1 MAMEFDVY
9 SRVNGFTYENTA
21 LIDSFKSLIIDDK
34 FQDAN
39 DFELVVAYTIEN
51 ALLYVPETLLKI
63 KGVFYYIDDV
73 IVDNLESH
81 QLFVS
86 GRSLAAKA
94 YDRIIDGNYMV
105 TAQPER
111 IAADI
116 FKKNVS
122 ELASAA
128 RKFDYLTLPT
138 QDIFSGFNIPYQKSY
153 GSIGEEI
160 ALLMQ
165 SYDFGMKETSVAGK
179 VGNVVS
185 FVKGTDY
192 SKTIEIS
199 TDFENLLKAGY
210 TNSTADFKTYAVTL
224 GEGEGSD
231 RARYDFTP
239 QDKPVHG
246 IERRELY
253 VDARD
258 LQRKDSDTEKLMSS
272 AEYKNAL
279 KVRATEKLQDRQ
291 RILSLKGSLNV
302 HDKLYR
308 LGVDFGLGD
317 TVTIKSS
324 LFGVSNTAMIT
335 AIKYTYDETG
345 EYVEPTFGK
354 QTPTIIDKLKRK

>member
-1 MAMEFDVY
+1 MSMEFDVY
-9 SRVNGFTYENTA
+9 SRIDGFSYENTA
-21 LIDSFKSLIIDDK
+21 LVDSFKSLIIDDN

-39 DFELVVAYTIEN
+39 KFDLVVAYSVEN
-51 ALLYVPETLLKI
+51 AKLYVPETLLKI

-73 IVDNLESH
+73 IVDNLEKH

-86 GRSLAAKA
+86 GRSLAGKA
-94 YDRIIDGNYMV
+94 YDRIIDGNY
-105 TAQPER
+105 
-111 IAADI
+111 
-116 FKKNVS
+116 NVS
-122 ELASAA
+122 AEPEFIA
-128 RKFDYLTLPT
+128 
-138 QDIFSGFNIPYQKSY
+138 QDIFRKNVAELAPNGRKYNYLTVPKSGVFSRFKIPYQKSY
-153 GSIGEEI
+153 GLIGEEI

-165 SYDFGMKETSVAGK
+165 SYDFGMKETSAAGK
-179 VGNVVS
+179 VGNIVS

-210 TNSTADFKTYAVTL
+210 TNSTADYKTYAVTL
-224 GEGEGSD
+224 GEGEGTD

-239 QDKPVHG
+239 ADKPVSG

-258 LQRKDSDTEKLMSS
+258 LQRKNADTEALMSS

-354 QTPTIIDKLKRK
+354 QSPTIIDKLKRK